1 MSFFV
6 IVSPTSLGAFVCS
19 HLNPCASRRQSSL
32 QPGKVQIEQRST
44 EDTIRCRKGA
54 KKKARMGCRRRCHR
68 RSTAKKGKSKS
79 LFFFQF
85 GDPSF
90 APLCCF
96 SLAPPQTAARRDLSG
111 CSRRT
116 EERQRSGRR
125 STRGLFLS
133 RAQTAVVRPCSF
145 FARLSFVEKKGRKS
159 RRSER
164 AKHEWPFFL
173 CLPSSPFIALPYL
186 LGPRLLGLG
195 DVDPGQGGH
204 EVADVAQGAMR
215 VGVEEKRR
223 RNELFFVF
231 VCCRRRTTK
240 PLFEREERRGAN
252 WSAATPCLLL
262 LPSSSLEGLTQG
274 VPEADPQR

>member
-79 LFFFQF
+79 LSFFQF

-125 STRGLFLS
+125 STRGLFSLP
-133 RAQTAVVRPCSF
+133 RPNCRRSPLLF
-145 FARLSFVEKKGRKS
+145 FRSSLFRRKKGKKKS
-159 RRSER
+159 TQR
-164 AKHEWPFFL
+164 AREARMAFFP
-173 CLPSSPFIALPYL
+173 LP
-186 LGPRLLGLG
+186 
-195 DVDPGQGGH
+195 
-204 EVADVAQGAMR
+204 
-215 VGVEEKRR
+215 
-223 RNELFFVF
+223 
-231 VCCRRRTTK
+231 
-240 PLFEREERRGAN
+240 PLFPLHR
-252 WSAATPCLLL
+252 
-262 LPSSSLEGLTQG
+262 SSLPPGPSPSRPG
-274 VPEADPQR
+274 RR